1 MKNITRFLLKPTIEA
16 IYDILHMEN
25 CKVNGIAGV
34 PDRNKLSISPGHIDL
49 EFDET
54 FRAMHASIYIEYLP
68 EIMLE
73 TANGTYKIPQHTAQF
88 EGSITMGGEEKQH
101 FDMRFNKL
109 IQSTL
114 VEGCPYFWRFI
125 YPISNNEWFM
135 KIKAL
140 PYADD
145 FGTQHFFNLITADLE
160 GHKMNLYSSNVDN
173 NHWMIVEST
182 DPITYEEMDH
192 RGMSIIM
199 ALGFVIGKRYGD
211 YCFHVASVEPSFSK
225 IEGIE
230 ALSLKE
236 TRFCPFKILQ
246 PNSNLMVEWLRQFDY
261 QQYALD
267 EIQCTSENGTKWFY
281 EEDASVTIEAFS
293 KLAQLCYKTNDM
305 LLATSM
311 LIDGS
316 LMNIE
321 YQKPFF
327 HVALET
333 IASALIKEDE
343 LLLPPTMPQENYMQE
358 VVPRLLDALKGIMNL
373 PEEAFWIFS
382 RRIEHNL
389 NSAPNANKLEI
400 CFSKY
405 GYMLTREDKLAIN
418 KRNSTFHGHLTS
430 ENIPLREP
438 QSELLAM
445 SLRLHKLCSILLLK
459 AAGFTGKVL
468 NNEVLFGIKDACER
482 KEHIYLGI

>member
-1 MKNITRFLLKPTIEA
+1 MKDITQFLLKPTIEA

-34 PDRNKLSISPGHIDL
+34 PAINRLSMSPGHIDL
-49 EFDET
+49 EFDAT
-54 FRAMHASIYIEYLP
+54 FRAMHTSTFIGYLP
-68 EIMLE
+68 AILLE
-73 TANGTYKIPQHTAQF
+73 TANGAYKIPQYTAQF
-88 EGSITMGGEEKQH
+88 EGCITMGSEKEQH
-101 FDMRFNKL
+101 FDMRFSKL
-109 IQSTL
+109 TQTTL
-114 VEGCPYFWRFI
+114 IEGHPYYWRFI
-125 YPISNNEWFM
+125 YPICNNEWFM

-145 FGTQHFFNLITADLE
+145 FGTKHFFNLITADLE
-160 GHKMNLYSSNVDN
+160 GHKMNLYSSNVES

-182 DPITYEEMDH
+182 ETITYEEMDH
-192 RGMSIIM
+192 RVMSIIM

-211 YCFHVASVEPSFSK
+211 YCFHVASVEPTFSK

-236 TRFCPFKILQ
+236 TKFCPFKILQ
-246 PNSNLMVEWLRQFDY
+246 PNSNLIVEWLRQFDY

-267 EIQCTSENGTKWFY
+267 EIQCTSEDGTKWFY
-281 EEDASVTIEAFS
+281 EEDASVTKEAFS
-293 KLAQLCYKTNDM
+293 KLAQLCYKTNNM

-327 HVALET
+327 HIALET
-333 IASALIKEDE
+333 ITSALIKGDE
-343 LLLPPTMPQENYMQE
+343 WLLPPAMPQEKYMKE
-358 VVPRLLDALKGIMNL
+358 VVPVLIDALKGILNL
-373 PEEAFWIFS
+373 SEEAFRIFS
-382 RRIEHNL
+382 LRIEHNL
-389 NSAPNANKLEI
+389 NSMPNANKLEV

-405 GYMLTREDKLAIN
+405 EYMLTREDKSAIN
-418 KRNSTFHGHLTS
+418 KRNSTFHGHLTN
-430 ENIPLREP
+430 ENIPLRE
-438 QSELLAM
+438 QKSELLAM

-459 AAGFTGKVL
+459 EAGFSGKVL
-468 NNEVLFGIKDACER
+468 NNEVLFGIKEACER
-482 KEHIYLGI
+482 KEHIYLDI

>member
-1 MKNITRFLLKPTIEA
+1 MKEIAQFILKPTIEA

-34 PDRNKLSISPGHIDL
+34 PAINKLSMSPGHIDL
-49 EFDET
+49 EFDAT
-54 FRAMHASIYIEYLP
+54 YRAIRASTYMVKIPAI
-68 EIMLE
+68 ILE
-73 TANGTYKIPQHTAQF
+73 TAKGTYEIPQHTAQF
-88 EGSITMGGEEKQH
+88 EGCITMGGEKEQH
-101 FDMRFNKL
+101 FDMRFSKL
-109 IQSTL
+109 TQTTL
-114 VEGCPYFWRFI
+114 VEGHPYYWRFI
-125 YPISNNEWFM
+125 YPICNNEWFM
-135 KIKAL
+135 KINAL

-182 DPITYEEMDH
+182 ETITYEEMDH
-192 RGMSIIM
+192 RVMSIIM
-199 ALGFVIGKRYGD
+199 ALGFVVGKRYGD
-211 YCFHVASVEPSFSK
+211 YCFHVASVEQAFSK

-246 PNSNLMVEWLRQFDY
+246 PNSNLIVEWLRQFDY

-267 EIQCTSENGTKWFY
+267 EIQCTSEDGTKWFY

-293 KLAQLCYKTNDM
+293 KLTQLCYKTNDM

-333 IASALIKEDE
+333 ITSALIKKED
-343 LLLPPTMPQENYMQE
+343 LSLSPIMPHENYMKE
-358 VVPRLLDALKGIMNL
+358 VAPVLIDALKGIVNL
-373 PEEAFWIFS
+373 SDEAFRVFS
-382 RRIEHNL
+382 QRIEHNL
-389 NSAPNANKLEI
+389 NSTPNANKLEI

-430 ENIPLREP
+430 EDIPLREQ

-459 AAGFTGKVL
+459 EAGFTGKVL

-482 KEHIYLGI
+482 KEHIYLDI

>member
-54 FRAMHASIYIEYLP
+54 FRAMHASTYIEYLP

-135 KIKAL
+135 KIRAL
-140 PYADD
+140 PYTDD

-192 RGMSIIM
+192 RVMSIIM

-211 YCFHVASVEPSFSK
+211 YCFHVASVEPTFSK

-246 PNSNLMVEWLRQFDY
+246 PNSNLMVEWLHQFDY

-267 EIQCTSENGTKWFY
+267 EIQCTSEMVPNGSMK
-281 EEDASVTIEAFS
+281 
-293 KLAQLCYKTNDM
+293 KM
-305 LLATSM
+305 LL
-311 LIDGS
+311 L
-316 LMNIE
+316 
-321 YQKPFF
+321 Q
-327 HVALET
+327 
-333 IASALIKEDE
+333 
-343 LLLPPTMPQENYMQE
+343 
-358 VVPRLLDALKGIMNL
+358 
-373 PEEAFWIFS
+373 
-382 RRIEHNL
+382 
-389 NSAPNANKLEI
+389 
-400 CFSKY
+400 
-405 GYMLTREDKLAIN
+405 
-418 KRNSTFHGHLTS
+418 
-430 ENIPLREP
+430 
-438 QSELLAM
+438 
-445 SLRLHKLCSILLLK
+445 
-459 AAGFTGKVL
+459 
-468 NNEVLFGIKDACER
+468 
-482 KEHIYLGI
+482 